1 MNRSRNRKYKS
12 YLDITEKCLN
22 KELDLGKFF
31 FRQRVVITA
40 LLGILKGHQT
50 AFIDKMSRVKFLQYN
65 TMSSDSE
72 IN

>member
-1 MNRSRNRKYKS
+1 MNRARNRKYIS

-22 KELDLGKFF
+22 KELDLERFL

-50 AFIDKMSRVKFLQYN
+50 AFIDRLSRVRFLQYN
-65 TMSSDSE
+65 AMSTDSE
-72 IN
+72 LN